1 MPRPLY
7 KIEFPSRSKGT
18 IQLPAGSQILKT
30 GLQNKGE
37 GDFIALWFLKPA
49 NDEAQTVDVKVA
61 NVPTGSSAP
70 DGYRYIGTI
79 HLNPGSPSE
88 IVQHQFVD
96 ASAPV
101 SFS

>member
-1 MPRPLY
+1 MPRPLF

-18 IQLPAGSQILKT
+18 IQLPAGSQILHT

-49 NDEAQTVDVKVA
+49 NDEAPQADIKTA
-61 NVPTGSSAP
+61 NVPTGASVP
-70 DGYRYIGTI
+70 DGFKYVGTI
-79 HLNPGSPSE
+79 RIDPGTPGE

-101 SFS
+101 SFA